1 MKYSGKLSLFLAL
14 ILTGTGL
21 FAQQKSY
28 SPEIKANEI
37 QETINYLASDQ
48 LEGRLTGTKGAG
60 LAADFIR
67 KDFREIDL
75 QPLFDGKFIQE
86 YPFVSSLKL
95 TENNSVEFTVNNFDI
110 RPKIESEFVTAPFSG
125 TAEIKSDLVFVG
137 YGISAPK
144 LKYDD
149 YAGIDVKGKTVVIL
163 RYNPEGDNPH
173 SEFGKYSAYRYK
185 AKTAREKGAA
195 GVVFVTGF
203 YPKDDVDK
211 LMELKY
217 DGAKG
222 ESSLGVVQVKRS
234 IISEIFKS
242 EGLDLKDYQSKI
254 NETKSPASFVFKNT
268 KVKLNTEVEEVMG
281 QGRNVAGYIEG
292 SDPVLKNQYIIIGA
306 HFDHLGWGVAGSLYR
321 GAEPKIHHGADDNAS
336 GTAAVLELAEKFA
349 SLKDQVKR
357 SIIFVCFSGEELG
370 LLGSAYFA
378 DHNPV
383 GNDNAVAML
392 NLDMVGRLNAEKELI
407 VYGTGTT
414 KDWKDILNKFNN
426 DYKFK
431 LTFNDE
437 GYGPSDQSSFYAK
450 NIPVLFFFT
459 GTHTDY
465 HRPSDTADKI
475 NSAGEESITKYVYN
489 VAKTIDDMPVK
500 PEYINVPR
508 KNSGRSMTFRV
519 YVGTIPDYA
528 SQVDGLKITGVSE
541 GGPAQKAGLQG
552 GDIIVNF
559 GGKKIS
565 NIYDYTYALGDF
577 SPGDVID
584 VVVVRNG
591 EKKTFQVELGAR

>member
-1 MKYSGKLSLFLAL
+1 MKYYGKHLLLVVFILSGLG
-14 ILTGTGL
+14 I

-48 LEGRLTGTKGAG
+48 LEGRMTGSNGAA
-60 LAADFIR
+60 LAAEFIR
-67 KDFREIDL
+67 MDFQKINL
-75 QPLFDGKFIQE
+75 QPLFDGKFMQM
-86 YPFVSSLKL
+86 YPFISSLKL
-95 TENNSVEFTVNNFDI
+95 TKNNSLEFTVNNFSI
-110 RPKIESEFVTAPFSG
+110 KPKIESEFVTVPFSG
-125 TAEIKSDLVFVG
+125 KAEVNSDLVFAG
-137 YGISAPK
+137 YGISAPD

-149 YAGIDVKGKTVVIL
+149 YEGIDVKGKTVVIL

-173 SEFGKYSAYRYK
+173 SDFGKFSAYRYK
-185 AKTAREKGAA
+185 AKVAREKGAA
-195 GVVFVTGF
+195 AVVFVTGF

-211 LMELKY
+211 LMPLKY

-222 ESSLGVVQVKRS
+222 ESTLGVVQVKRS
-234 IISEIFKS
+234 VLTEIFKS
-242 EGLDLKDYQSKI
+242 EGLDLKAYQEKI
-254 NETKSPASFVFKNT
+254 NETKTPASFVFKNT
-268 KVKLNTEVEEVMG
+268 KVNLKTEVEEVMG
-281 QGRNVAGYIEG
+281 EGRNVAGFIEG

-306 HFDHLGWGVAGSLYR
+306 HFDHLGWGSSGSLYR

-336 GTAAVLELAEKFA
+336 GTAAVLELAEKF
-349 SLKDQVKR
+349 SSIKDQLKR
-357 SIIFVCFSGEELG
+357 SVIFICFSGEELG

-383 GNDNAVAML
+383 TNEKVAVML
-392 NLDMVGRLNAEKELI
+392 NLDMVGRLNTENNLI
-407 VYGTGTT
+407 VYGTGTS
-414 KDWKDILNKFNN
+414 KGWKDMLNKYNKDYNFN
-426 DYKFK
+426 
-431 LTFNDE
+431 LTFHDE

-450 NIPVLFFFT
+450 DIPVLFFFT

-475 NSAGEESITKYVYN
+475 NSKGEESVTKYVYQL
-489 VAKTIDDMPVK
+489 ARTIDDMPK

-508 KNSGRSMTFRV
+508 KNSGRAMAFRV

-541 GGPAQKAGLQG
+541 GGPAQKAGLKG
-552 GDIIVNF
+552 GDIIVDF

-591 EKKTFQVELGAR
+591 EKKTFKLELGAR